1 MILLDTHAW
10 TRWLHP
16 ELGPNLT
23 PQVRRWIEESDD
35 PLAVSVISCLEIS
48 QLVKKGTL
56 TLPVPLPNWFD
67 LALDKADIACLPLNP
82 ALLHASVELPQIHKD
97 PADRIIIATAQ
108 QYDAWL
114 VTRDENIQKYPNLQA
129 VWNFAPEQE

>member
-1 MILLDTHAW
+1 VILLDTHAW

-23 PQVRRWIEESDD
+23 PEVRHWIEESDD
-35 PLAVSVISCLEIS
+35 QLAVSVISCLEIS

-56 TLPVPLPNWFD
+56 TLPVPLPHWFD
-67 LALDKADIACLPLNP
+67 LALDNAGIACLPLSP
-82 ALLHASVELPQIHKD
+82 TLVHASVELPQIHKD
-97 PADRIIIATAQ
+97 PADRIIIATAR

-114 VTRDENIQKYPNLQA
+114 VTRDETIPKYSNLQ
-129 VWNFAPEQE
+129 VIWHFAPE

>member
-1 MILLDTHAW
+1 VILLDTHAW